1 MMQASVES
9 YKGGPVVYIPR
20 GGGQYWLS
28 KSMGGFKARK
38 TERVLSTTTCH
49 DDPGT
54 ITIETKST
62 MSEPFLGTGLEIVI
76 LLQFSGYC

>member
-1 MMQASVES
+1 VMQASVNS
-9 YKGGPVVYIPR
+9 YKEDLWYISHGVEDNTGSR
-20 GGGQYWLS
+20 SQW
-28 KSMGGFKARK
+28 GGFKARK
-38 TERVLSTTTCH
+38 TERVPSATTCH